1 MVVPETITKL
11 IERFDFHRQSHISSR
26 DVYNETKLRQD
37 YLDHVFIAL
46 GWDVYNTQGWS
57 EQAREVSLEQPIKIL
72 GTTDF
77 IDYSFK
83 IGKDLKF
90 IAEAKAP
97 RVRIKDNTN
106 AAYQVRRYA
115 WNATL
120 SLCLLTNFDEFAV
133 YDCTKKPSS
142 SDAAAVARIEYFTY
156 KELPAKW
163 DWIVSVFSKDAV
175 FRGSFDRFA
184 ESTKGKKGTAS
195 VDDDIL
201 TEIENWR
208 DALAKN
214 IALRNISLTV
224 EELNY
229 SVQTIIDRII
239 FLRICE
245 DRGLEQ
251 NETLKALL
259 DLEDVYTH
267 LCELFRRADMKY
279 NSGIFYFQK
288 EPDREE
294 PDTLTLSLK
303 VDDKVIKG
311 IVRRLYFPESQYEF
325 SVIPP
330 AILGHVYEQFLGKII
345 RLTEGH
351 QARVEY
357 KPEVKKAGGVF
368 YTPQYIVEYIVRH
381 TVEELVKG
389 KTPREVSQI
398 RILDPACGSG
408 SFLLGAYQSL
418 LDWHLEWY
426 IQNLA
431 SLLNLKVP
439 VTDAKVQALLPEPIP
454 KKKKSAIPVELPI
467 YPTGYSNGIKKLDRT
482 RSDWALS
489 TTEKKR
495 ILLNNI
501 FGVDI
506 DHQAVEVTKLS
517 LLLKVLEGENE
528 ENIDKQLKLCDERAL
543 PSLHQNIKCGN
554 SLIGTDILTMEMPM
568 EEVKRINPFDWEREF
583 ADIMKAGGFDAVIG
597 NPPYINIHT
606 MTEWAP
612 KEVDFYKSKFNS
624 ASKGNY
630 DIYVVFV
637 ERGLSLLNK
646 NGVLGYILP
655 NKFFNAQYGKSL
667 RSIIGTG
674 KYLKEIIHFGHQQVF
689 ENVTTYTCLLFLGKL
704 GQQNFR
710 FVKVD
715 NLMEWR
721 SSNIANEGSISVGDV
736 SDSEWNFVVGND
748 TGLFNKLV
756 SMKLKLNDISDSIYQ
771 GVVTGAD
778 PVFILMNQ
786 EDGTYYS
793 EATGTKL
800 TLEPELLHPICKGAL
815 NIRRYFIDKITRSIL
830 FPYKIEDNKAIL
842 LSPKEMTENYPKIW
856 EYLKTNRYLLEA
868 RESGKW
874 KHDKWYGIRR
884 PQNVIKMNQKN
895 ILTPSIADGACFTY
909 NNNEFLYFMG
919 SGGGGGGG
927 YGIILKTEEKMS
939 YHYLL
944 GILNSHLSTFYLR
957 KVSSTFRG
965 GYIALNRQY
974 IEQLPIRTINF
985 ADPVDKARH
994 DRMVALVTQLLDLNK
1009 KLQDA
1014 KIDHEKTLL
1023 QRQIEATDA
1032 AIDKLVYELYGLTEE
1047 EIKMVESG
1055 SRK

>member
-1 MVVPETITKL
+1 MAVPETIIKL

-133 YDCTKKPSS
+133 YDCTKRPSS
-142 SDAAAVARIEYFTY
+142 SNAAAVARIEYFTY
-156 KELPAKW
+156 KDLPAKW
-163 DWIVSVFSKDAV
+163 DWLVSVFSKDAV
-175 FRGSFDRFA
+175 FKGSFDRFA
-184 ESTKGKKGTAS
+184 ESTRSKKRTAS

-214 IALRNISLTV
+214 IALRNTSLSV

-259 DLEDVYTH
+259 DLEDVYLH
-267 LCELFRRADMKY
+267 LCDLFRRADTKY
-279 NSGIFYFQK
+279 NSGIFYFAK

-294 PDTLTLSLK
+294 PDTLTLTLK
-303 VDDKVIKG
+303 VDDKVLKG
-311 IVRRLYFPESQYEF
+311 IIKRLYYPESPYEF
-325 SVIPP
+325 SVIPT

-431 SLLNLKVP
+431 SLLNMKVP
-439 VTDAKVQALLPEPIP
+439 VTDAKVQALLPELMP
-454 KKKKSAIPVELPI
+454 KKKKSAMPVELPI

-501 FGVDI
+501 YGVDI

-528 ENIDKQLKLCDERAL
+528 QNIDKQLKLCDERAL

-554 SLIGTDILTMEMPM
+554 SLIGTDILTPEMPP

-597 NPPYINIHT
+597 NPPYVRQESLKEQKRYFETRYAVYQGTADLYAYFIEKGISLLRPKGVFSYIVANKWMRANYGKPLRKFLLTKQIEEIIDFGDLPVFKTAITYPCILRVTNKDPVCEFCTSNVKALDFSSLDEYVIANWHPIDPRSLND
-606 MTEWAP
+606 EGWAL
-612 KEVDFYKSKFNS
+612 
-624 ASKGNY
+624 G
-630 DIYVVFV
+630 
-637 ERGLSLLNK
+637 ERGTENLLKKMQNI
-646 NGVLGYILP
+646 GRPLGEYV
-655 NKFFNAQYGKSL
+655 NNAIYRG
-667 RSIIGTG
+667 II
-674 KYLKEIIHFGHQQVF
+674 
-689 ENVTTYTCLLFLGKL
+689 
-704 GQQNFR
+704 
-710 FVKVD
+710 
-715 NLMEWR
+715 
-721 SSNIANEGSISVGDV
+721 
-736 SDSEWNFVVGND
+736 
-748 TGLFNKLV
+748 TGLNEAFVIDEKITNKIIKKDPKSAKLIRPFLV
-756 SMKLKLNDISDSIYQ
+756 GKDIKRYAPLER
-771 GVVTGAD
+771 GKNL
-778 PVFILMNQ
+778 ILMPKGWTNSNSG
-786 EDGTYYS
+786 D
-793 EATGTKL
+793 TK
-800 TLEPELLHPICKGAL
+800 
-815 NIRRYFIDKITRSIL
+815 
-830 FPYKIEDNKAIL
+830 NKW
-842 LSPKEMTENYPKIW
+842 KWFKENYPAIAEHLEPFAESAEKRCDKGDYWWELRACEYYDEFEKVKIFYPDIAPKGYFTLD
-856 EYLKTNRYLLEA
+856 EMGNYYCAN
-868 RESGKW
+868 SG
-874 KHDKWYGIRR
+874 YFIV
-884 PQNVIKMNQKN
+884 NNQK
-895 ILTPSIADGACFTY
+895 
-909 NNNEFLYFMG
+909 
-919 SGGGGGGG
+919 
-927 YGIILKTEEKMS
+927 
-939 YHYLL
+939 YLL
-944 GILNSHLSTFYLR
+944 GILNSQLITFYYSQLAALL
-957 KVSSTFRG
+957 RG
-965 GYIALNRQY
+965 GYLRFFTQDIAK
-974 IEQLPIRTINF
+974 LPIRTINF
-985 ADPVDKARH
+985 FDPVDKARH
-994 DRMVALVTQLLDLNK
+994 DRMVALVTQMLDLNK

-1014 KIDHEKTLL
+1014 KLDHEKTLL
-1023 QRQIEATDA
+1023 SRQIEATDA

-1047 EIKMVESG
+1047 EIKIVGGDIFLIGPPPPLASKG
-1055 SRK
+1055 

>member
-1 MVVPETITKL
+1 
-11 IERFDFHRQSHISSR
+11 
-26 DVYNETKLRQD
+26 
-37 YLDHVFIAL
+37 
-46 GWDVYNTQGWS
+46 
-57 EQAREVSLEQPIKIL
+57 VSLEQPIKIL

-214 IALRNISLTV
+214 IALRNTSLTV

-251 NETLKALL
+251 NETLKVLL

-351 QARVEY
+351 QAKVEY

-431 SLLNLKVP
+431 SLLNMKVP

-454 KKKKSAIPVELPI
+454 KKKKSAMPVELPI

-501 FGVDI
+501 YGVDI

-554 SLIGTDILTMEMPM
+554 SLIGTDILTPEMTR

-583 ADIMKAGGFDAVIG
+583 SDVMKAGGFDVVIG
-597 NPPYINIHT
+597 NPPYVRQ
-606 MTEWAP
+606 ELL
-612 KEVDFYKSKFNS
+612 KEQKKYFETHYAVYQGTADLYAYFME
-624 ASKGNY
+624 KG
-630 DIYVVFV
+630 I
-637 ERGLSLLNK
+637 SLLRPKGLFSYIVANK
-646 NGVLGYILP
+646 WMRANYGKPLRKYLLTKQIEEIIDFGDLPVFKTATTYPCIIRVSNEKPAREFCVSKVDALDFPSLDDYVKAHCHHMDPHIFTDDGWSLGDKLTETLLKKLQSIGKPLEEYVKGELYRGITTGLNEAFVIDEKIKAQLINEDP
-655 NKFFNAQYGKSL
+655 KSAEIIKPFLIGRNVKRYEPPNNFNKFIIFTRHGIEIQKYSAILNYLKQFKEKLMPKPSDWTGEIWTGRKPGIYKWYEIQDKIDYYLDFDKPKIVIPQIVKRASYTYDNAGFYTNDKT
-667 RSIIGTG
+667 SII
-674 KYLKEIIHFGHQQVF
+674 
-689 ENVTTYTCLLFLGKL
+689 
-704 GQQNFR
+704 
-710 FVKVD
+710 
-715 NLMEWR
+715 
-721 SSNIANEGSISVGDV
+721 
-736 SDSEWNFVVGND
+736 
-748 TGLFNKLV
+748 
-756 SMKLKLNDISDSIYQ
+756 
-771 GVVTGAD
+771 
-778 PVFILMNQ
+778 
-786 EDGTYYS
+786 
-793 EATGTKL
+793 
-800 TLEPELLHPICKGAL
+800 
-815 NIRRYFIDKITRSIL
+815 
-830 FPYKIEDNKAIL
+830 
-842 LSPKEMTENYPKIW
+842 PKDD
-856 EYLKTNRYLLEA
+856 L
-868 RESGKW
+868 
-874 KHDKWYGIRR
+874 
-884 PQNVIKMNQKN
+884 
-895 ILTPSIADGACFTY
+895 
-909 NNNEFLYFMG
+909 
-919 SGGGGGGG
+919 
-927 YGIILKTEEKMS
+927 
-939 YHYLL
+939 YLL
-944 GILNSHLSTFYLR
+944 GLLNS
-957 KVSSTFRG
+957 KVLDFVMSSISSTKQG
-965 GYIALNRQY
+965 GYYEYKPMY
-974 IEQLPIRTINF
+974 ISKLPIRTINF
-985 ADPVDKARH
+985 SDSVDKARH
-994 DRMVALVTQLLDLNK
+994 DRMVALVTQILDLNK

-1014 KIDHEKTLL
+1014 RLEQERTMLS
-1023 QRQIEATDA
+1023 RQIEATDG

-1047 EIKMVESG
+1047 EIAIVKG
-1055 SRK
+1055 GD